1 MSREGDPNGTSE
13 RVAGALHTREATAHV
28 LEDADTRLVEVVD
41 SLLERGVMLTGD
53 VVLGLADVD
62 LIYLKLST
70 LLAAADR
77 VFRRRDGEGTGP
89 APGGPV
95 APGGPGAPDEAADA
109 GGAEPAPSPSP
120 AVASPAPATASA
132 PSPAGPAPRAG
143 VAPADAEALRT
154 ELEAR
159 SRDPATE
166 VARWNPEPDDVERS
180 VARLVLTLVDF
191 VRQLLERQAIRRMEE
206 ETLTPEE
213 VERLGRALMRL
224 EETLVEIAARFGL
237 DPGDLNLDL
246 GPLGKLT

>member
-1 MSREGDPNGTSE
+1 MSREDDPNGTRE
-13 RVAGALHTREATAHV
+13 QVAGALHTREATAHV
-28 LEDADTRLVEVVD
+28 LEDSDTRLVEVVD

-77 VFRRRDGEGTGP
+77 VFRRREGDGTRP
-89 APGGPV
+89 AS
-95 APGGPGAPDEAADA
+95 GGPGEAPDA
-109 GGAEPAPSPSP
+109 GDAEPAPSPSP
-120 AVASPAPATASA
+120 GAAPPGPATSSA
-132 PSPAGPAPRAG
+132 PPATGAAPRAG
-143 VAPADAEALRT
+143 VAPVDTEALRT

-159 SRDPATE
+159 TRGTEAE
-166 VARWNPEPDDVERS
+166 VARWNPEPGDVERS

-191 VRQLLERQAIRRMEE
+191 VRQLMERQAIRRMEE
-206 ETLTPEE
+206 ETLTPDE